1 MYEIGDNLAVVLT
14 MELFVAFM
22 AVLGYYTKD

>member
-14 MELFVAFM
+14 MALFVAFM
-22 AVLGYYTKD
+22 AVLRYYTKD